1 MNVIPKYFTK
11 QVEGEMSE
19 DLFRT
24 VAMYNEAA
32 IRYKYFSQIENQIK
46 GVLNVERTK
55 QSIATSFFG
64 KPKLKDG
71 KIDYVEG
78 NDENSKIL
86 DDFIKSIV
94 YGQKYIESETFDQL
108 LFKLGTWGETLNKK
122 LGTKIFP
129 EGLSERRVSLNKS
142 IDELNNIFQLN
153 VLGLNILSST
163 SNLFGGTAQAI
174 INAGTYF
181 TKADY
186 LSSELTMFLN
196 KFNGTDKKKMIG
208 ALNYFLPLTQ
218 NYNREI
224 AKKLSLNILTQES
237 IQDFLMV
244 LMRESDFNVQTAIFY
259 AFLKNTIVIDGE
271 VVNAREYLRNQPE
284 YEQKYRG
291 TRDQR
296 IEYDENFE
304 KEVERLVEEK
314 GVIKLSQ
321 IVDGEFVIPGVDR
334 KSKGVVDLRVKV
346 RQLSSDALGNLSD
359 ENIRLINSSVY
370 GKSFMVFK
378 NWIPRPVDVRV
389 SSMKYNA
396 ATDAYEWGRMRTIL
410 RIIGEDLVDKT
421 DYLYASLI
429 GNKKGVD
436 FMRRMY
442 EKKREEYMAE
452 TGKVL
457 KMTETQFIDLVRANI
472 RNQMYDVM
480 FLTSMFLIVAG
491 LKAAMPDDDDE
502 SPAVMNQYRFIVKMA
517 DKFRTELSYF
527 YDPTNLISLVSTG
540 IFPSLGFVDNFR
552 KAMKNFLKE
561 NWALATGDDETAEKT
576 YVIKYWMK
584 SFPFTNQL
592 AQYLPMFYPELAKD
606 LGIRM
611 QSNYSLIRK

>member
-1 MNVIPKYFTK
+1 
-11 QVEGEMSE
+11 
-19 DLFRT
+19 
-24 VAMYNEAA
+24 
-32 IRYKYFSQIENQIK
+32 
-46 GVLNVERTK
+46 
-55 QSIATSFFG
+55 
-64 KPKLKDG
+64 
-71 KIDYVEG
+71 
-78 NDENSKIL
+78 
-86 DDFIKSIV
+86 
-94 YGQKYIESETFDQL
+94 
-108 LFKLGTWGETLNKK
+108 
-122 LGTKIFP
+122 
-129 EGLSERRVSLNKS
+129 
-142 IDELNNIFQLN
+142 
-153 VLGLNILSST
+153 
-163 SNLFGGTAQAI
+163 
-174 INAGTYF
+174 
-181 TKADY
+181 
-186 LSSELTMFLN
+186 
-196 KFNGTDKKKMIG
+196 
-208 ALNYFLPLTQ
+208 
-218 NYNREI
+218 
-224 AKKLSLNILTQES
+224 
-237 IQDFLMV
+237 
-244 LMRESDFNVQTAIFY
+244 
-259 AFLKNTIVIDGE
+259 
-271 VVNAREYLRNQPE
+271 VNAREYLRNQPE